1 MLGLKGESKRIMQNQ
16 TKTSPIIALV
26 GLPNTGKTQLF
37 NQLTKRYELV
47 ANYPLTTI
55 VKTTA
60 ELKLAGKRFRVV
72 DLPGCH
78 SFFVTS
84 EEEGYVRHELIN
96 LKPNILIQCIDAQ
109 RLKQSLLLTAELLEL
124 GLPLIVCLT
133 AVDETQRRG
142 KRLNSQRLAR
152 ALGVPVVEYSSLT
165 NTGLETLKQAI
176 LKVGLTRR
184 AVYYPQPIEKAL
196 RQLVRI
202 LPGEMPFPFLFAR
215 LLLERDPSV
224 WQNNRWLADAALK
237 AQLTDMIQEISVKYR
252 ANINRTIAETMGN
265 WADELAES
273 ILIHEGQER
282 ENRFQALAAVLR
294 HPWWGLLI
302 LILVLTLFYFTV
314 VWLAGFLEDLLAT
327 FCFDPLSAFIKDL
340 IPEGLWQD
348 FLLGEFGVLSLGLFN
363 ALGTILPIL
372 FSFFLIYGLLE
383 DIGYLPNLAIL
394 LQRLLR
400 KLGLSG
406 RAMLPL
412 VLGFGCKT
420 MASLMAKT
428 IPSRKEK
435 LIALYLIA
443 FAIPCSAQLGLVIA
457 TLGHY
462 GLLSFFIY
470 LAFIGLVEVLAGL
483 VLNRLIKGEQR
494 HDFIQELP
502 TLRLPQI
509 RALITKTLYR
519 LWWFIRE
526 ALPIFLIAA
535 VVIFFLN
542 YWGILD
548 WLKGL
553 ARPLV
558 NDWLGLPDQ
567 MVEALLLILA
577 RNELGAGQVLKIAQ
591 AGQLS
596 WVQAIVAVS
605 LITMFIPCLANVIA
619 IIKEVGL
626 RAGLLMLLAINI
638 TSIALAGF
646 LRLGLSLF
654 YGG

>member
-1 MLGLKGESKRIMQNQ
+1 MRKCRLQDH
-16 TKTSPIIALV
+16 PVIAIL

-37 NQLTKRYELV
+37 NQLTQRYELV

-55 VKTTA
+55 EKNIA
-60 ELKLAGKRFRVV
+60 KLKVANKIFTVV
-72 DLPGCH
+72 DLPGFH
-78 SFFVTS
+78 SFFVTA
-84 EEEGYVRHELIN
+84 EEEVYVRQELTTMRPTI
-96 LKPNILIQCIDAQ
+96 IIQCIEAQ
-109 RLKQSLLLTAELLEL
+109 RLKQSLSLTAELLEL

-133 AVDETQRRG
+133 AVDET
-142 KRLNSQRLAR
+142 KRQGIKLSSQRLAR
-152 ALGVPVVEYSSLT
+152 ALGVPVIEYSALT
-165 NTGLETLKQAI
+165 NTGLEALKKAI
-176 LKVGLTRR
+176 LKVGIAKR
-184 AVYYPQPIEKAL
+184 AVRYPLPIEKAL
-196 RQLVRI
+196 KKLGSM
-202 LPGEMPFPFLFAR
+202 LPEDMPFPFLFAR

-224 WQNNRWLADAALK
+224 WQNNSWLAREGLK
-237 AQLTDMIQEISVKYR
+237 AQLTEKIQDFILTYR
-252 ANINRTIAETMGN
+252 ANSNRIITEKMGSWAEKV
-265 WADELAES
+265 AES
-273 ILIHEGQER
+273 SLSREGQLKEIR
-282 ENRFQALAAVLR
+282 LQRLAFVLR
-294 HPWWGLLI
+294 HPWWGFLI
-302 LILVLTLFYFTV
+302 LIMVLTIFYLAV
-314 VWLAGFLEDLLAT
+314 VGLAGFLEDLLAT
-327 FCFDPLSAFIKDL
+327 FCFDPLSAFIKEL
-340 IPEGLWQD
+340 LPQGFWQD

-394 LQRLLR
+394 LQRFLS

-406 RAMLPL
+406 RSMLPI

-462 GLLSFFIY
+462 GLLSFFVY
-470 LAFIGLVEVLAGL
+470 LAFIGLVEVLAGII
-483 VLNRLIKGEQR
+483 LNRLIKGER
-494 HDFIQELP
+494 RADFIQELP
-502 TLRLPQI
+502 TLRLPKLK
-509 RALITKTLYR
+509 ALMTKTIYR
-519 LWWFIRE
+519 LWWFLRE
-526 ALPIFLIAA
+526 ALPIFIIAA

-542 YWGILD
+542 YWGILA

-558 NDWLGLPDQ
+558 NGWLGLPDQ

-596 WVQAIVAVS
+596 WVQALVAVS
-605 LITMFIPCLANVIA
+605 LITMFVPCLANVIA

-626 RAGLLMLLAINI
+626 KTGFLMLLAINL
-638 TSIALAGF
+638 TSIALAGL
-646 LRLGLSLF
+646 LRLALSLF